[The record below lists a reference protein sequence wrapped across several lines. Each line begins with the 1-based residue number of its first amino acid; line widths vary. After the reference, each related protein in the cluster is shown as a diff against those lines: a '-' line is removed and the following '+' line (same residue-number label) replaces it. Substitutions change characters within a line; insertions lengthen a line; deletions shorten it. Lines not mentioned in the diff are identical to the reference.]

1 MESMK
6 PVYKSSRSALKRLRK
21 LKPFKLL
28 KRHQDLQHIF
38 LNFSLRSQSFSA
50 LLCDSDQ
57 EFLSCSYSNLELD
70 VVFKPKNKLVLRTF
84 IQKIL
89 VEDMTQFTLFPKVCI
104 SNFTEKFF
112 KLICVCTRS
121 CLLRMVMLWT

>member
-1 MESMK
+1 MK

-28 KRHQDLQHIF
+28 KRHKDLQHTF
-38 LNFSLRSQSFSA
+38 LNFSLRLQTFSS

-104 SNFTEKFF
+104 FKFHRKVF
-112 KLICVCTRS
+112 KKSFLFVLDPVC
-121 CLLRMVMLWT
+121 